1 MMLRPTITELTKGKI
16 NRYELTLATAKCAC
30 AINSRYLKQK
40 ELAEKAA
47 LAGKDSEFIVDVD
60 RILADVKPVR
70 VAIDRIYE
78 GRYKIVRM
86 DPNAKKDAETAD
98 MAAENA
104 SSAKTAGEHDT
115 ANEVTDTEFEGENA

>member
-70 VAIDRIYE
+70 VPIDRIYE
-78 GRYKIVRM
+78 GRY
-86 DPNAKKDAETAD
+86 NAKKDAETAD

-104 SSAKTAGEHDT
+104 PSAKTAGEHDT